1 MSLQAPAGDATRFAT
16 TPDVAAPAPAHAPDD
31 AGSSW
36 LNLPR
41 EFAASLLAI
50 TTVPMG
56 LPPTHLP
63 PWAVFISWAGTFA
76 AGGPKPEVLRKLAPT
91 QPVGSLVAMV
101 IVLCFG
107 AAADALPAGAPTVF
121 AEMGIL
127 FVLNSAM
134 IFLARVV
141 PALSFVPGMFFGFA
155 SYFATYFGG
164 FCLEAGNEFHALWA
178 AVAMNAVGL
187 LYAWLNVKMMR
198 PADRHH

>member
-1 MSLQAPAGDATRFAT
+1 MSLQAPADEATRFAT
-16 TPDVAAPAPAHAPDD
+16 APDVAPPAPASSEKSP
-31 AGSSW
+31 SW

-41 EFAASLLAI
+41 EFAASVLAI

-56 LPPTHLP
+56 LPPVHLP

-76 AGGPKPEVLRKLAPT
+76 AGGPRPDVLRKIAPA

-107 AAADALPAGAPTVF
+107 AAADALPGGAPTVI

-164 FCLEAGNEFHALWA
+164 FGLEPGNEFHALWA
-178 AVAMNAVGL
+178 AMSMNALGL
-187 LYAWLNVKMMR
+187 IYAWLNVKLMR